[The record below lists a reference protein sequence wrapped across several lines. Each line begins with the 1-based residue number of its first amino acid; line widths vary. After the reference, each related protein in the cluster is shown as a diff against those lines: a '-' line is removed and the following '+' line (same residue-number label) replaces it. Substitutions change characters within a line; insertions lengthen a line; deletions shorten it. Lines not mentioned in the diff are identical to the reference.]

1 MKSTIIMVFIAIMG
15 LATFNASAQKRN
27 LHAENLRIRQGVR
40 SGELTA
46 LEAAKL
52 QAEKNAL
59 KHQAARYKE
68 NDGVISA
75 KERRELRKKNRR
87 LNKNIRRQKHDQQK
101 RH

>member
-1 MKSTIIMVFIAIMG
+1 MKSKMIMVFIAIMG

-27 LHAENLRIRQGVR
+27 LKDENQRIRQGVR

-52 QAEKNAL
+52 QAEKKAL
-59 KHQAARYKE
+59 KRQAARYKE
-68 NDGVISA
+68 NDGVVSA
-75 KERRELRKKNRR
+75 RERAELRKKNRR
-87 LNKNIRRQKHDQQK
+87 LSKNIRRQKHDQQK